1 MTDTHVVRDDAAGD
15 TADGGFIAP
24 VAMEDD
30 PAELF
35 AGDTGT
41 LDADVRR
48 VLVRLLQRR
57 FLLAE
62 RHRAQWR
69 TLLEN
74 QQVIE
79 SRLHDLFVHLVVDHE
94 RGIAYKRQVRS
105 AELDVPVLLRDEP
118 YTRAETLVLV
128 HLRTVFQRERG
139 AGETSARVDVE
150 ELEATALTYF
160 DPDDTNVAAHQ
171 REIRTAIARLVKD
184 GVVDEESEGR
194 YRVTPLVEVVLSNER
209 LTELR
214 EWLRARD
221 DAGDAAP
228 DDDATDEPTDVEP
241 DDEPDDDA
249 DPADGRTAPDDED
262 DEDGPGPGAITLDD
276 AVLDDGVRD
285 DVVDGG
291 PDDDAAGDEAH
302 DDATSAGADAPT
314 EPVRLREDEDEDED
328 EETAP

>member
-1 MTDTHVVRDDAAGD
+1 MTETDVVRHDADEDA
-15 TADGGFIAP
+15 GGFIAP

-57 FLLAE
+57 FLLAD

-74 QQVIE
+74 QQVVE

-160 DPDDTNVAAHQ
+160 DPDDTNVATHQ
-171 REIRTAIARLVKD
+171 REIRTAVARLVKD
-184 GVVDEESEGR
+184 GVIDEESEGR
-194 YRVTPLVEVVLSNER
+194 YRVTSLVEVVLSNER
-209 LTELR
+209 LAELR
-214 EWLRARD
+214 TWLRTRD
-221 DAGDAAP
+221 EDAADGAADAGDGDAESVAEVDDAGAEHEPDDDPDPADGAGDAAP
-228 DDDATDEPTDVEP
+228 G
-241 DDEPDDDA
+241 DDA
-249 DPADGRTAPDDED
+249 D
-262 DEDGPGPGAITLDD
+262 
-276 AVLDDGVRD
+276 
-285 DVVDGG
+285 
-291 PDDDAAGDEAH
+291 
-302 DDATSAGADAPT
+302 DAPGDDSPT
-314 EPVRLREDEDEDED
+314 LEEAARAEAATHDAHQDED

>member
-1 MTDTHVVRDDAAGD
+1 MTETDVVTDVVTGTDDTAGTDVRDDA
-15 TADGGFIAP
+15 FIAP

-62 RHRAQWR
+62 RHPAQWR
-69 TLLEN
+69 TLLAH
-74 QQVIE
+74 QQVVE

-160 DPDDTNVAAHQ
+160 DADDTNVAAHQ
-171 REIRTAIARLVKD
+171 REIRTAIARLAKE
-184 GVVDEESEGR
+184 GVVEEESEGR

-209 LTELR
+209 LVELR
-214 EWLRARD
+214 EWLRTRHEAPAPGGT
-221 DAGDAAP
+221 AGEDEQ
-228 DDDATDEPTDVEP
+228 DDDVH
-241 DDEPDDDA
+241 
-249 DPADGRTAPDDED
+249 
-262 DEDGPGPGAITLDD
+262 
-276 AVLDDGVRD
+276 
-285 DVVDGG
+285 
-291 PDDDAAGDEAH
+291 DEAVPGDG
-302 DDATSAGADAPT
+302 DD
-314 EPVRLREDEDEDED
+314 D

>member
-1 MTDTHVVRDDAAGD
+1 MTDTDVVDDAGAPD
-15 TADGGFIAP
+15 AGFIAP

-35 AGDTGT
+35 AGDTGS

-57 FLLAE
+57 FLLAD
-62 RHRAQWR
+62 RHGAQWR

-79 SRLHDLFVHLVVDHE
+79 SRLHDLFVHLVVDHD

-139 AGETSARVDVE
+139 AGQTSARVDVE

-160 DPDDTNVAAHQ
+160 DPDDTNVATHQ
-171 REIRTAIARLVKD
+171 REIRSAVGRLVRD
-184 GVVDEESEGR
+184 GVIDEESEGR
-194 YRVTPLVEVVLSNER
+194 YRVTPLVEIVLSTER
-209 LTELR
+209 LGELR
-214 EWLRARD
+214 DWLAR
-221 DAGDAAP
+221 
-228 DDDATDEPTDVEP
+228 
-241 DDEPDDDA
+241 
-249 DPADGRTAPDDED
+249 DGRTEPRPDD
-262 DEDGPGPGAITLDD
+262 G
-276 AVLDDGVRD
+276 
-285 DVVDGG
+285 
-291 PDDDAAGDEAH
+291 
-302 DDATSAGADAPT
+302 SAGAAGTDGAGT
-314 EPVRLREDEDEDED
+314 DGDD
-328 EETAP
+328 EEVGR